1 MLSGHVG
8 GVLGYGPYGASEPAL
23 RPSIGSQ
30 GCPRRRRIRE
40 DGLATNTAAPVVV
53 AAAPAAS

>member
-40 DGLATNTAAPVVV
+40 AGLATNTAAAVV